1 MAKGRDPAK
10 HSKKDPA
17 KPTRAKAARPDTP
30 AIDPALADLLNPAI
44 GQGRAGVGSQTGIER
59 NPSPLVAQGRE
70 GGREAVQRSSTRAK
84 NAASFAQS
92 LPTPTPSP
100 SPQGEGEQRASGLQ
114 PPPDNSFDRR
124 ADFAN
129 AHRARASVAR
139 GFGEAPQQGYVGK
152 MPVPPGELDPDLAHA
167 LGIDEQ
173 DSATEENA
181 RNVITPDM
189 GPARL
194 RLARPVSG
202 DIGTVAGLASQQ
214 SLDRLLREGRAEFR
228 EHDGAN
234 KIWTPHRPP
243 RPEKSEGGRQL
254 VIKSDF
260 DPKGDQPQAIAELV
274 EGVRRNDRTQ
284 VLLGVT
290 GSGKTFTMAKV
301 IEETQRPALILAPNK
316 TLAAQL
322 YGEFKNFFPDNA
334 VEYFVSY
341 YDYYQPEA
349 YIPRTDTYIEKDS
362 SINEQIDRM
371 RHSATRA
378 LLERDDVIIVAS
390 VSCIYGIGSVET
402 YSAMTFSLKRGERL
416 DQRALLADLVA
427 LQYKRSGGDFYRG
440 SFRVRGDAIEIFP
453 AHYEDRAWRVSLFGD
468 EIESIHEFDPLT
480 GQKTDELEF
489 VKIYANSHYVTP
501 RPTLLQAIAG
511 IKVELKQ
518 RLDQLNAAGRLLEA
532 QRLEQ
537 RTLYDLEMMEAT
549 GACAGI
555 ENYSR
560 YLTGRKPGEP
570 PPTLFEYVPD
580 NALVFVD
587 ESHVTVPQLG
597 GMYRGDF
604 RRKATLAEYGF
615 RLPSCMDN
623 RPLRFEEW
631 DAMRPQTAAVSAT
644 PGSWELN
651 ESGGVFT
658 EQVIRPTGLI
668 DPPVD
673 VRPARTQVD
682 DLVGEVRAVAQKG
695 YRALVTVLTKRMA
708 EDLTEYLHEQ
718 GIRVRYM
725 HSDIDTIERIEIIRD
740 LRLGAFDALVG
751 INLLRE
757 GLDIPECALVA
768 ILDADKEGFLRSETS
783 LVQTIGRAAR
793 NIDGRVI
800 LYADA
805 VTGSMERAMAETNR
819 RREKQAAFNTAN
831 GITPESIRKGIGDI
845 LNSVYERDHVLIA
858 AGAGDGGEFGEA
870 ATIGH
875 NFEAVIADL
884 ETRMRAAAA
893 DLDFEEAARLR
904 DELKRLRATEL
915 AVIDDPTAKF
925 LPAPSPRARGEGTGG
940 LRPPS
945 FKQERDA
952 KHRDDEGASP
962 PGSESR
968 RGKGKVHKPALDEMG
983 IALYHEVA
991 PHRPGQRNAPRKPT
1005 LDEMGPTVESIPGKP
1020 ALPAAGRSGPRSTL
1034 GRPGMRGGWKP
1045 RGR

>member
-1 MAKGRDPAK
+1 MAKGPDRPRAPQARNPAK

-30 AIDPALADLLNPAI
+30 ALDPSLAELLNPGIA
-44 GQGRAGVGSQTGIER
+44 QGRAGIGAQTGIT
-59 NPSPLVAQGRE
+59 SKAGRE
-70 GGREAVQRSSTRAK
+70 EPEER
-84 NAASFAQS
+84 
-92 LPTPTPSP
+92 
-100 SPQGEGEQRASGLQ
+100 SGLQ
-114 PPPDNSFDRR
+114 PPPDNSWDRR
-124 ADFAN
+124 ADFAQ

-139 GFGEAPQQGYVGK
+139 GFGEPPQQSYVGRT
-152 MPVPPGELDPDLAHA
+152 PVSPGELDPDLARA
-167 LGIDEQ
+167 LGIEDDDQAAASSSPSPATDESQ
-173 DSATEENA
+173 ADSERGGVIRYGE
-181 RNVITPDM
+181 ITP
-189 GPARL
+189 ARS
-194 RLARPVSG
+194 RFARTSSPLQG
-202 DIGTVAGLASQQ
+202 QAKEGGLTAFGSAASQQ
-214 SLDRLLREGRAEFR
+214 SLERLLREGRPEFR
-228 EHDGAN
+228 EHP
-234 KIWTPHRPP
+234 WTPHRPP
-243 RPEKSEGGRQL
+243 RPEKSEGGRRLAIQ
-254 VIKSDF
+254 SEF
-260 DPKGDQPQAIAELV
+260 DPKGDQPLAIEDLV

-301 IEETQRPALILAPNK
+301 IEQTQRPALILAPNK

-322 YGEFKNFFPDNA
+322 YGEFRSFFPDNA

-371 RHSATRA
+371 RHAATRA

-402 YSAMTFSLKRGERL
+402 YSAMTFTIRRGERL
-416 DQRALLADLVA
+416 NQRQLLADLVA
-427 LQYKRSGGDFYRG
+427 LQYKRSAGDFYRG

-468 EIESIHEFDPLT
+468 EVEGIHEFDPLT

-511 IKVELKQ
+511 IKFELRQ
-518 RLDQLNAAGRLLEA
+518 RLEQLNAAGRLLEA

-549 GACAGI
+549 GSCAGI

-587 ESHVTVPQLG
+587 ESHVTIPQLG

-631 DAMRPQTAAVSAT
+631 DAMRPQTSCVSAT
-644 PGSWELN
+644 PGPWELN

-668 DPPVD
+668 DPPVE

-682 DLVGEVRAVAQKG
+682 DLVGEVRAIAQRG

-783 LVQTIGRAAR
+783 LIQTIGRAAR

-800 LYADA
+800 LYADSI
-805 VTGSMERAMAETNR
+805 TGSMERAIAETER
-819 RREKQAAFNTAN
+819 RREKQKEYNTAN
-831 GITPESIRKGIGDI
+831 GITPESVRKGIADI
-845 LNSVYERDHVLIA
+845 LDSVYERDHVLIA
-858 AGAGDGGEFGEA
+858 AGTGDGEFEEA

-875 NFEAVIADL
+875 NFEAVIGDL

-904 DELKRLRATEL
+904 DEIKRLRATEL

-925 LPAPSPRARGEGTGG
+925 LPAPGG
-940 LRPPS
+940 
-945 FKQERDA
+945 
-952 KHRDDEGASP
+952 G
-962 PGSESR
+962 GSQRQSAQR
-968 RGKGKVHKPALDEMG
+968 SGGRQGGRSKIHKPSLDEMG
-983 IALYHEVA
+983 IALHHEVA
-991 PHRPGQRNAPRKPT
+991 PHRPETNTPNRG
-1005 LDEMGPTVESIPGKP
+1005 
-1020 ALPAAGRSGPRSTL
+1020 GPRSTL

-1045 RGR
+1045 KGR

>member
-1 MAKGRDPAK
+1 MAKGPKQRDPAK

-17 KPTRAKAARPDTP
+17 KPTRAKASRPDVP
-30 AIDPALADLLNPAI
+30 RLDPSLADLLNPAI
-44 GQGRAGVGSQTGIER
+44 GQGRAGVGSQTGIEAR
-59 NPSPLVAQGRE
+59 KDAPPSP
-70 GGREAVQRSSTRAK
+70 
-84 NAASFAQS
+84 
-92 LPTPTPSP
+92 
-100 SPQGEGEQRASGLQ
+100 GEGRGGGAQEPAAPQRAFPSAHLLPIPDLIPPSSSPAAEGKQRPRAEQQKSGLQ
-114 PPPDNSFDRR
+114 PPPDNSWDRR

-129 AHRARASVAR
+129 AHRARKSTQQ
-139 GFGEAPQQGYVGK
+139 GFGEAPQQGYIGK
-152 MPVPPGELDPDLAHA
+152 NPADADPDLAKA
-167 LGIDEQ
+167 LDRDDRDPSQSLIGPPPDGVDEIS
-173 DSATEENA
+173 DISEPRREK
-181 RNVITPDM
+181 RH
-189 GPARL
+189 
-194 RLARPVSG
+194 RPSPQPVTLG
-202 DIGTVAGLASQQ
+202 VMASQQ
-214 SLDRLLREGRAEFR
+214 ELDRLLREGRAEFR
-228 EHDGAN
+228 EFDGGT

-243 RPEKSEGGRQL
+243 RPDKSEGGKSF

-260 DPKGDQPQAIAELV
+260 EPKGDQPTAIAELV
-274 EGVRRNDRTQ
+274 EGVRRNDRSQ

-301 IEETQRPALILAPNK
+301 IEQTQRPALILAPNK

-322 YGEFKNFFPDNA
+322 YGEFRSFFPDNA

-371 RHSATRA
+371 RHAATRA

-402 YSAMTFSLKRGERL
+402 YSAMTFTIKRGERL
-416 DQRALLADLVA
+416 NQRALLADLVA
-427 LQYKRSGGDFYRG
+427 LQYKRTAGDFYRG

-468 EIESIHEFDPLT
+468 EVESIHEFDPLT

-501 RPTLLQAIAG
+501 RPTLLQAILG
-511 IKVELKQ
+511 IKFELRQ

-631 DAMRPQTAAVSAT
+631 DAMRPQTTCVSAT
-644 PGSWELN
+644 PGPWELN

-682 DLVGEVRAVAQKG
+682 DLVGEVRAVAQAG

-800 LYADA
+800 LYADHM
-805 VTGSMERAMAETNR
+805 TGSMERAMAETSR
-819 RREKQAAFNTAN
+819 RREKQEFYNTEN
-831 GITPESIRKGIGDI
+831 GITPESVRKGIGDI

-858 AGAGDGGEFGEA
+858 AGAGEGGEFEEA

-875 NFEAVIADL
+875 NFQAVIGDL

-904 DELKRLRATEL
+904 DEIKRLRATEL
-915 AVIDDPTAKF
+915 AVTDDPTAKF
-925 LPAPSPRARGEGTGG
+925 LPSPARG
-940 LRPPS
+940 
-945 FKQERDA
+945 
-952 KHRDDEGASP
+952 
-962 PGSESR
+962 GSARKAR
-968 RGKGKVHKPALDEMG
+968 RGGDVRTPSKVHKPALDEMG
-983 IALYHEVA
+983 IALRHEAA
-991 PHRPGQRNAPRKPT
+991 PHRPGTNKRAAPRKPA
-1005 LDEMGPTVESIPGKP
+1005 LDEMGPGVESIPAKG
-1020 ALPAAGRSGPRSTL
+1020 GRSGPRSTM